1 MKLKVYITQ
10 FFIIFYSFSF
20 SELNNKTIIG
30 YGASARSSTLLNFCD
45 FSDLNIKAIAD
56 KSNFKH
62 GLFSPGTNIQIMSP
76 LEALKLNPD
85 IIILLAWNFK
95 DEIINELR
103 QIYKWS
109 GKVIVPLPYE
119 PKIIEI

>member
-1 MKLKVYITQ
+1 MLILIFSK
-10 FFIIFYSFSF
+10 FII
-20 SELNNKTIIG
+20 
-30 YGASARSSTLLNFCD
+30 
-45 FSDLNIKAIAD
+45 
-56 KSNFKH
+56 
-62 GLFSPGTNIQIMSP
+62 
-76 LEALKLNPD
+76 ALAQEYPTPNPD